1 MAATSEDEIRRL
13 TSRAELRRGA
23 FQGVWGTSLGV
34 GGYYLSPDQFGYTTA
49 QAGSAGGEMST
60 ATGGDSGGGGDGGGG
75 GAA

>member
-23 FQGVWGTSLGV
+23 FQGVWGTSLGL

-49 QAGSAGGEMST
+49 QAGSAVEGGGLGD
-60 ATGGDSGGGGDGGGG
+60 GGAGGGGDGGGG
-75 GAA
+75 GGAA